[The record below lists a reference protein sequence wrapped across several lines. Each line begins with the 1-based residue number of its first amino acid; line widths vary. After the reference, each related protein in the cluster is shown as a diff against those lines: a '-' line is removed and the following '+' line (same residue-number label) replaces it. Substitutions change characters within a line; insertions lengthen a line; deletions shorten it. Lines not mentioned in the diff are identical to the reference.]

1 MSYVAGQDLGGLRAD
16 IGPVPLGSVDSA
28 GVAWRL
34 QELQGWDSAE
44 VRADT
49 QQREAD
55 HGAWPSPV
63 YLGERPITAAGVIE
77 AADRASLDDAMERLR
92 SAVALTDT
100 LLVVYESTPKQA
112 VVRRSGKLVMTYVTD
127 RIASYS
133 LMVTAPDP
141 RRYATVLQS
150 DETMLPITT
159 GGLAP
164 PITPPVVIVST
175 SVSGVIDAAN
185 EGTIET
191 RPVLVIDGPV
201 DSPRIL
207 AQMPDGT
214 VRFLTYSQSLG
225 DGEQLVIDTDAHSV
239 ILNGDVS
246 RRRFLSTPTGWPV
259 IPAGSGV
266 SFQFTAASYSS
277 GAKLTARWRSAWI

>member
-16 IGPVPLGSVDSA
+16 IGPVPLGGVDSA

-34 QELQGWDSAE
+34 QELQGWDSPE
-44 VRADT
+44 VRTDM

-77 AADRASLDDAMERLR
+77 AADQASLEDAMERLR

-112 VVRRSGKLVMTYVTD
+112 VVRRSGKLVLQYVTD
-127 RIASYS
+127 RLASYS

-141 RRYATVLQS
+141 RRYSTVLQS

-159 GGLAP
+159 GGLEP
-164 PITPPVVIVST
+164 PVTPPVTIVST
-175 SVSGVIDAAN
+175 SVSGVIDAPN
-185 EGTIET
+185 TGTFET
-191 RPVLVIDGPV
+191 RPVLIIDGPV
-201 DSPRIL
+201 NLPKVF

-214 VRFLTYSQSLG
+214 VRSLVYSQYLG

-259 IPAGSGV
+259 IPAGALV
-266 SFQFTAASYSS
+266 SFQFAAAAYSS
-277 GAKLTARWRSAWI
+277 GAKLTARWRSAWM

>member
-1 MSYVAGQDLGGLRAD
+1 MSYVAGQNLGGLRAD

-34 QELQGWDSAE
+34 QELQGWDSPE
-44 VRADT
+44 VRT
-49 QQREAD
+49 EMQQREAD
-55 HGAWPSPV
+55 HGAWSSPV

-77 AADRASLDDAMERLR
+77 AADRASLEDAMERLR
-92 SAVALTDT
+92 SAVTLTDT

-112 VVRRSGKLVMTYVTD
+112 VVRRSGKLVLQYLTD
-127 RIASYS
+127 RLASYS

-159 GGLAP
+159 GGLVP
-164 PITPPVVIVST
+164 PVTPPVTIVST
-175 SVSGVIDAAN
+175 SVSGVIDAPN
-185 EGTIET
+185 VGSFET
-191 RPVLVIDGPV
+191 RPLFLIDGPV
-201 DSPRIL
+201 TLPKVL
-207 AQMPDGT
+207 VQMPDGT
-214 VRFLTYSQSLG
+214 VRSLVYSQSLG
-225 DGEQLVIDTDAHSV
+225 DGDQLVIDTDAHSV

-259 IPAGSGV
+259 IPPGSMV
-266 SFQFTAASYSS
+266 SIQFTAAAYSS
-277 GAKLTARWRSAWI
+277 GATLTARWRSAWM

>member
-16 IGPVPLGSVDSA
+16 IGPVPLGSVDSS

-34 QELQGWDSAE
+34 MELQGWDSPE
-44 VRADT
+44 LRT
-49 QQREAD
+49 EMQQREAD
-55 HGAWPSPV
+55 HGAWASPV
-63 YLGERPITAAGVIE
+63 YLGERPITAAGIIE
-77 AADRASLDDAMERLR
+77 APDRAALDEAMEQLR
-92 SAVALTDT
+92 AAVALTDT

-112 VVRRSGKLVMTYVTD
+112 LVRRSGKLVMQYVSD

-141 RRYATVLQS
+141 RRYSTILQS
-150 DETMLPITT
+150 DDTMLPVTT

-164 PITPPVVIVST
+164 PVTPPVTIVST

-185 EGTIET
+185 LGTFET
-191 RPVLVIDGPV
+191 RPLLIIDGPV
-201 DSPRIL
+201 DSPRVL

-214 VRFLTYSQSLG
+214 VRFLTYSQSLAV
-225 DGEQLVIDTDAHSV
+225 GEQLVIDTDAHSV

-259 IPAGSGV
+259 IPAGGLV
-266 SFQFTAASYSS
+266 SFQFAAAFYNS
-277 GAKLTARWRSAWI
+277 GAKLTARWRSAWM

>member
-1 MSYVAGQDLGGLRAD
+1 MSYVEGQDLGGLRAD

-44 VRADT
+44 VRT
-49 QQREAD
+49 ETRPREAD
-55 HGAWPSPV
+55 HGAWASPV

-92 SAVALTDT
+92 AAVALTDT
-100 LLVVYESTPKQA
+100 LLVVYESTPKQT
-112 VVRRSGKLVMTYVTD
+112 VVRRSGKTIMQYLTD
-127 RIASYS
+127 RLASYS
-133 LMVTAPDP
+133 LMVTAADP

-150 DETMLPITT
+150 GETMLPVTT

-164 PITPPVVIVST
+164 PVTPPVTIVST
-175 SVSGVIDAAN
+175 SVSGVIDAPN
-185 EGTIET
+185 LGTFET
-191 RPVLVIDGPV
+191 RPVFLIDGPV
-201 DSPRIL
+201 DSPRVL

-214 VRFLTYSQSLG
+214 VRSLVYSQSIG
-225 DGEQLVIDTDAHSV
+225 AGEQLVIDTDAHSV

-259 IPAGSGV
+259 IPAGSQT

-277 GAKLTARWRSAWI
+277 GAKLTARWRSAWM